1 MTLLSVEDLHVHF
14 VTRGL
19 DNRIRTARALNGVSF
34 TVEQGEIVGL
44 VGETGAGKSLTALAA
59 MGLLRPPAMI
69 PTGAIRFDGQ
79 NILALPPRELN
90 AIRGVRMTMIVQSPL
105 TSLDPLARVGD
116 QLVRMQQQHSRI
128 SRAEAVKRALAVLD
142 EVRVADPE
150 RRMRAWPHE
159 LSGGMAQRVLIA
171 MALVN
176 RPRLVIADEPTT
188 GLDVTVQAQVLDTLR
203 DLVRA
208 NGMSAIIITH
218 DLGVVAHHCDRMA
231 VMFAGTIVEQ
241 GRVSDVFREQ
251 RHPYTRALISATP
264 KRIAAQGFGQVG
276 GTPPDLY
283 NLPGGCLY
291 RDRCGRATE
300 LCTSAPPLI
309 GIGPGHGVLCH
320 HAAEIPA
327 P

>member
-1 MTLLSVEDLHVHF
+1 MLLAVEELHVHF
-14 VTRGL
+14 ISRSL
-19 DNRIRTARALNGVSF
+19 RNRLRTARALNGVSF
-34 TVEQGEIVGL
+34 RCGAGEILGI
-44 VGETGAGKSLTALAA
+44 VGETGAGKSLSAHAV
-59 MGLLRPPAMI
+59 MGLLRPPARLI
-69 PTGAIRFDGQ
+69 GGTIRFAG
-79 NILALPPRELN
+79 RELASLADAERRALRGREMAIVVQN
-90 AIRGVRMTMIVQSPL
+90 AKS
-105 TSLDPLARVGD
+105 SLDALCRIGD
-116 QLVRMQQQHSRI
+116 QLVRLY
-128 SRAEAVKRALAVLD
+128 RAHRGGCKAAARARALEIMAAVGIP
-142 EVRVADPE
+142 DPE

-218 DLGVVAHHCDRMA
+218 DLGVVAHYCDRMA

-241 GRVSDVFREQ
+241 GRVPDVFRQQ

-264 KRIAAQGFGQVG
+264 KRIAAHGFGQVG

-283 NLPGGCLY
+283 NLPEGCLY
-291 RDRCGRATE
+291 RDRCARASG

-309 GIGPGHGVLCH
+309 GIGAGHGVLCH